1 MLGYAFVAHPLFN
14 PPIKVDRTVQRYSAK
29 ATDGRPA
36 TNSHHFGKG
45 SCCAGHTPRLQVVGR
60 LAARQV
66 NGAISH
72 GVFRRLVPCLVICG
86 KTDGGAEGEI
96 FGGQTLFFLLIVF
109 CANPGVN
116 DRKARTTSSKYKLAR
131 PKSEAFISPFLIRD
145 NMRWRVDSSLVVLTI
160 RQAC

>member
-14 PPIKVDRTVQRYSAK
+14 PPIKVDRTIQRYSAK

-45 SCCAGHTPRLQVVGR
+45 SCCAGHTPRLQVVGC

-86 KTDGGAEGEI
+86 KPTVAPKEKYWAVRRY
-96 FGGQTLFFLLIVF
+96 FF
-109 CANPGVN
+109 
-116 DRKARTTSSKYKLAR
+116 S
-131 PKSEAFISPFLIRD
+131 
-145 NMRWRVDSSLVVLTI
+145 
-160 RQAC
+160 